1 MAPVLRTGA
10 FFFASAI
17 RFCYHVAARTT
28 RSGGNMRFTSKLAIV
43 ALTAVSSILIVTDAS
58 AQAAGRVAG
67 TVTTPDGT
75 PIEGVTITIT
85 AETLKL
91 EIVKTTN
98 KKGKFTVAHSDAT
111 ANYNYKFE
119 KDGYQTMVLPVDPP
133 IGGTEVRQFTMLP
146 ATAPPPDAGAETGG
160 GAPSG
165 GSLAIRAY
173 NEGVEA
179 QRLGDLDLAAESYR
193 KAAKADPELAAAR
206 TALAAVALLAEDYAT
221 AAAEAEAAL
230 AIDPEDVRAMQIRF
244 DAYRNLGDEAK
255 ASEAADALRRVGDLD
270 AAAARLFNEG
280 VDAYEAGDISTA
292 QSKFQQVVQLSPDMV
307 APYLALAQIS
317 LAQGSA
323 AEALAM
329 AQSALER
336 APDDTRALKVAFD
349 GARLTGQ
356 NEVAEQALDRLVELE
371 PQWVTTTLFQHAV
384 TLFNDNQPEAATLE
398 LQSVLKVEPEH
409 ARANFLLGMAL
420 FNSGRA
426 DEGRAYLEKFIE
438 LAPDDPDAE
447 IARGLLSYQQ

>member
-1 MAPVLRTGA
+1 
-10 FFFASAI
+10 
-17 RFCYHVAARTT
+17 
-28 RSGGNMRFTSKLAIV
+28 MRFTSKLVIV
-43 ALTAVSSILIVTDAS
+43 ALTVVSSILIVADVS
-58 AQAAGRVAG
+58 AQAAGRFAG

-75 PIEGVTITIT
+75 PIEGVKITVS
-85 AETLKL
+85 ADALSRD
-91 EIVKTTN
+91 IVKTTN
-98 KKGKFTVAHSDAT
+98 KKGKFSVSHSDAT
-111 ANYNYKFE
+111 LNYQYKFE
-119 KDGYQTMVLPVDPP
+119 KEGFQTMVLPVNPP
-133 IGGTEVRQFTMLP
+133 IGGTQVRDFPMMP
-146 ATAPPPDAGAETGG
+146 VEAGPPEGSAATEG
-160 GAPSG
+160 GASDG
-165 GSLAIRAY
+165 GTPAVRAY

-179 QRLGDLDLAAESYR
+179 QRLGDYELAAESYR
-193 KAAKADPELAAAR
+193 KAAKANPKLAAAH
-206 TALAAVALLAEDYAT
+206 TALAAVSLLQEDYAT
-221 AAAEAEAAL
+221 AAVEAEAAL
-230 AIDPEDVRAMQIRF
+230 EIDPEDVRAMQLRF

-255 ASEAADALRRVGDLD
+255 ASEAAADLRKVGDLD

-280 VDAYEAGDISTA
+280 VDAYKAGDISTA

-384 TLFNDNQPEAATLE
+384 TLFNDNQPEAAALE
-398 LQSVLKVEPEH
+398 LRSVLKVDPEH

-426 DEGRAYLEKFIE
+426 DEGRGYLEKFIE